1 MARDN
6 PPPDLSAVLAKPQI
20 SLMGEVD
27 KFMARELR
35 DGLRAEKRDGDGPVV
50 VEITTAGGDAELV
63 RRMVTDVDEARA
75 RLAPRRLVFS
85 GKTMVYSAGT
95 TLMSA
100 FPVEDRYLSKD
111 AMVMI
116 HCRQL
121 SKTVEIDGPI
131 RGSLPRVTALL
142 HQLETNGRAVRK
154 GALQLVFDRRRG
166 ARTRAGGGACL
177 ALEVLIGAR
186 AGDLQAAPAVVNCP
200 DERSVLYRPSSRA
213 LPA

>member
-6 PPPDLSAVLAKPQI
+6 PPPDLSAVLAEPQI

-142 HQLETNGRAVRK
+142 HQLETGVELEKQHFERLIAGSRVPMDELFEK
-154 GALQLVFDRRRG
+154 ALYNWYLT
-166 ARTRAGGGACL
+166 AAE
-177 ALEVLIGAR
+177 ALELRLVAGLI
-186 AGDLQAAPAVVNCP
+186 
-200 DERSVLYRPSSRA
+200 
-213 LPA
+213 